1 MHSSFPFTSPSRRR
15 FLATAALASVASP
28 DVRATPADPRTTM
41 TLGFSTYG
49 ARGFTTEHVLPI
61 LSVTGYDAVELTAT
75 KGFDAAPENM
85 SLTRRRQVRRI
96 LYDTEL
102 VLTSLME
109 HTVPSDDATINAS
122 NFQRI
127 EAASE
132 LVRDLTDNKHC
143 VIQTVLGGGDWDKR
157 KNLLVEHVGKWL
169 EVTTKYDV
177 TCCIKPHRGGGMSN
191 PAQALWIMQ
200 QLGNPQRL
208 RMVYDFSHYIY
219 TGLELQLTVEQ
230 AVSKT
235 AHVAVKDTIKNPKGG
250 YQFKLPGSTG
260 AIDFALLIKRLF
272 QGGYRGDISCEVS
285 SMLWRQAGYDPR
297 QAIRTCYKN
306 MSLAFEKAGVP
317 RPE

>member
-1 MHSSFPFTSPSRRR
+1 MHSSFDFVGSSRRR
-15 FLATAALASVASP
+15 FLASAALACVASP
-28 DVRATPADPRTTM
+28 YIQAAPEETRNTM

-49 ARGFTTEHVLPI
+49 ARGITTEQVLPI

-85 SLTRRRQVRRI
+85 STSRRRQVKRI

-109 HTVPSDDATINAS
+109 HTVPSDDAKVNTGNLK
-122 NFQRI
+122 RI

-132 LVRDLTDNKHC
+132 LVRDLTGNKNC
-143 VIQTVLGGGDWDKR
+143 VIQTVLGGGDWDNR
-157 KNLLVEHVGKWL
+157 KNLLVEQVGRWL

-191 PAQALWIMQ
+191 PEQALWIMQ

-208 RMVYDFSHYIY
+208 RMVYDFSHYIF
-219 TGLELQLTVEQ
+219 TGLELQPTVEQ

-235 AHVAVKDTIKNPKGG
+235 AHVAVKDTIKNPQGG

-260 AIDFALLIKRLF
+260 AIDFSVLIKLLF

-285 SMLWRQAGYDPR
+285 SMLWRQTGYDPR
-297 QAIRTCYKN
+297 QAIRTCYQN
-306 MSLAFEKAGVP
+306 MSRAFEKSGVP

>member
-1 MHSSFPFTSPSRRR
+1 MYSSFPFTSPSRRR

-28 DVRATPADPRTTM
+28 DVRAAPVEPRHTM

-49 ARGFTTEHVLPI
+49 ARGITTEHVLPI

-85 SLTRRRQVRRI
+85 STTRRRQVRRI

-109 HTVPSDDATINAS
+109 HTVPSDDATINAG

-157 KNLLVEHVGKWL
+157 KNLLVDHVGKWV

-235 AHVAVKDTIKNPKGG
+235 AHVAVKDTIKNPQGG

-260 AIDFALLIKRLF
+260 AIDFARLIKRLF

-285 SMLWRQAGYDPR
+285 SMLWRQVGYDPR

-306 MSLAFEKAGVP
+306 MSLAFEKSGVP

>member
-1 MHSSFPFTSPSRRR
+1 MHSSFDFSGPSRRR
-15 FLATAALASVASP
+15 FLATAALACVASP
-28 DVRATPADPRTTM
+28 HVRAAPAENHNTM

-49 ARGFTTEHVLPI
+49 ARGITTEQVLPI

-85 SLTRRRQVRRI
+85 TTTRRRQVKRI

-109 HTVPSDDATINAS
+109 HTVPADDATINS
-122 NFQRI
+122 GNLKRI

-157 KNLLVEHVGKWL
+157 KDLLVDQVGKWV
-169 EVTTKYDV
+169 EVMTKYDV

-191 PAQALWIMQ
+191 PEQALWLMQ
-200 QLGNPQRL
+200 QLGNPQHL

-235 AHVAVKDTIKNPKGG
+235 AHVAVKDTIKSPTGG

-260 AIDFALLIKRLF
+260 VIDFAMLIKLLF

-297 QAIRTCYKN
+297 QAIRTCHKN

>member
-28 DVRATPADPRTTM
+28 YVRATPADPRTTM

-85 SLTRRRQVRRI
+85 STMRRRQVRRI

-109 HTVPSDDATINAS
+109 HTVPSDDATINAG

-157 KNLLVEHVGKWL
+157 KNLLVDHVGKWV
-169 EVTTKYDV
+169 EVTTEHDV

-219 TGLELQLTVEQ
+219 TGLDLQLTVEQ

-250 YQFKLPGSTG
+250 YQFKLPGSTA

-306 MSLAFEKAGVP
+306 MSLAFEKSGVP

>member
-1 MHSSFPFTSPSRRR
+1 MHSSFDCSNSSRRR
-15 FLATAALASVASP
+15 FLATAALACVANP
-28 DVRATPADPRTTM
+28 RVRAAPVETRHNM

-49 ARGFTTEHVLPI
+49 ARGITTEQVLPI

-85 SLTRRRQVRRI
+85 LAARRRQVKRI

-102 VLTSLME
+102 VLTSVME
-109 HTVPSDDATINAS
+109 HTVPSEDTKINTG
-122 NFQRI
+122 NLKRI

-157 KNLLVEHVGKWL
+157 KNLLVDQVGKWV

-191 PAQALWIMQ
+191 PEQALWIMQ
-200 QLGNPQRL
+200 QLGNPKRL

-219 TGLELQLTVEQ
+219 TGLDLQLTVEQ

-235 AHVAVKDTIKNPKGG
+235 AHVAVKDTIKNPKGE

-260 AIDFALLIKRLF
+260 IIDFALLIKLLF
-272 QGGYRGDISCEVS
+272 QSGYRGDISCEVS

-297 QAIRTCYKN
+297 QAIRTCYKH

>member
-28 DVRATPADPRTTM
+28 YVRAAPVEPRNTM

-49 ARGFTTEHVLPI
+49 ARGITTEHVLPI

-85 SLTRRRQVRRI
+85 STMRRRQVRRI

-109 HTVPSDDATINAS
+109 HTVPSDDATINAG

-157 KNLLVEHVGKWL
+157 KNLLVDHVGKWV
-169 EVTTKYDV
+169 EVTTEHDV

-235 AHVAVKDTIKNPKGG
+235 AHVAVKDTIQDPKGG

-260 AIDFALLIKRLF
+260 AIDFALLIKLLF

-297 QAIRTCYKN
+297 QAIRSCYKN
-306 MSLAFEKAGVP
+306 MSLAFEKSGVP